1 MEPALLFT
9 AIALVAAVFGWSGYA
24 KLAGLETFQ
33 ADLAAYQLV
42 PPWAITPL
50 SWFFP
55 VVEIGLALAVLIPAT
70 RTEASWGLIALTLV
84 FSAAVAINLLRGRR
98 ELDCGCFGGLSQH
111 IGPQTLLR
119 NAILLAGLTLIALVP
134 PARAALSLD
143 LITGFSAG
151 LALVL
156 LYFARLSL
164 PRWQ

>member
-1 MEPALLFT
+1 MEPALLFSV
-9 AIALVAAVFGWSGYA
+9 IALVAAVFGWSGYA
-24 KLAGLETFQ
+24 KLAGPEIFR

-42 PPWAITPL
+42 PLWAITPL

-55 VVEIGLALAVLIPAT
+55 VAEISLALAMLIPAT
-70 RTEASWGLIALTLV
+70 RAEASWGLIALTLV
-84 FSAAVAINLLRGRR
+84 FSAAVSINLLRGRR
-98 ELDCGCFGGLSQH
+98 ELDCGCFGGLSQP

-119 NAILLAGLTLIALVP
+119 NAVLLVGLVLTLVP